1 MAPHISAQH
10 FPLSHTHTPTASTAS
25 ITTAS
30 YPPKETEIVQQA
42 TCAMIAEVYTTY
54 IHKRNS
60 HLVSINTFNGVAS
73 TITAKKVNYKET
85 SLGSNIGL
93 TRFSNHNKAI
103 YVITANNRTQPI
115 HVGDYIEYR
124 CENVR

>member
-1 MAPHISAQH
+1 MC
-10 FPLSHTHTPTASTAS
+10 
-25 ITTAS
+25 
-30 YPPKETEIVQQA
+30 

-103 YVITANNRTQPI
+103 NVITANNRAQLI
-115 HVGDYIEYR
+115 HVGDYR
-124 CENVR
+124 CENIR